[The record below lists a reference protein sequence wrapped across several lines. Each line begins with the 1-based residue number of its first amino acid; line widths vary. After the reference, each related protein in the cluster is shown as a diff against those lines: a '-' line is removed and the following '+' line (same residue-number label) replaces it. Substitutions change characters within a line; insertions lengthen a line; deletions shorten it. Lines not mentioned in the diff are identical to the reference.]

1 MWMGDQQGYYTVKSG
16 YLALQNWK
24 KMLTTPLLL
33 TLIYLLGKNFG
44 LYTQF
49 QDTKC

>member
-24 KMLTTPLLL
+24 KEDADNPSTSDPNLSTW
-33 TLIYLLGKNFG
+33 KKFG
-44 LYTQF
+44 L
-49 QDTKC
+49 